1 MTDPEYHL
9 FVGIDWAS
17 TTHQVAV
24 ITADRHVVH
33 EASVAHDGA
42 ALQALGDRLLA
53 LSGATARVAVALEV
67 PHGAVVDGLL
77 ARGFAVFAINP
88 KQLDRFRDRYSAAGA
103 KDDRR
108 DALVL
113 ATALATDPP
122 AFRRLRPED
131 PALIRLRELSRVE
144 QELRDEAIRL
154 ANRLRE
160 QLQRF
165 YAQLLVVCPAANEPW
180 LWALLELAPT
190 PAHAQR
196 LTRPAVSRLLREHRI
211 RRLTADALLP
221 TLHATP
227 LPVAPGTTEA
237 AAEHIAL
244 LLPRLRLIAAQRDDC
259 ARRIERAL
267 ETLEGQQEHRDVAI
281 LRSLPGVGRIV
292 AATMLAEASRLLA
305 ARDYHGLRAQTG
317 VAPVTRQSGKRRL
330 VAMRYSCNPRLRN
343 AVHYWGQISVQRDPR
358 SQAHYAR
365 LRADGHSH
373 ARAIRGVI
381 DRLLHV
387 LVAMLA
393 SQTRY
398 DPDRRP
404 VVDAA

>member
-1 MTDPEYHL
+1 VTAI
-9 FVGIDWAS
+9 G
-17 TTHQVAV
+17 
-24 ITADRHVVH
+24 ADRHVLY
-33 EASVAHDGA
+33 EQSVAHDGA
-42 ALQALGDRLLA
+42 AMQAFGDRLLT
-53 LSGATARVAVALEV
+53 LGGAAERIAVALEV
-67 PHGAVVDGLL
+67 PHGALVDGLL

-113 ATALATDPP
+113 ATALATDRP

-131 PALIRLRELSRVE
+131 PALIRLRELSRLE
-144 QELRDEAIRL
+144 EELRDEAIRL

-165 YAQLLVVCPAANEPW
+165 YVQLLAVCPAADEPW

-190 PAHAQR
+190 PAQAQR
-196 LTRPAVSRLLREHRI
+196 LTRPALSRLLREHRI
-211 RRLTADALLP
+211 RRLTAEALL
-221 TLHATP
+221 TVLHVTP
-227 LPVAPGTTEA
+227 LPVAAGTVDA
-237 AAEHIAL
+237 AAEHVAL
-244 LLPRLRLIAAQRDDC
+244 LLPRLRLVATQRADC
-259 ARRIERAL
+259 ARRIERVL
-267 ETLEGQQEHRDVAI
+267 ESLEGQQEHRDVAI

-305 ARDYHGLRAQTG
+305 ARDYHALRVQTG
-317 VAPVTRQSGKRRL
+317 VAPVTRQSGKRR
-330 VAMRYSCNPRLRN
+330 VVGMRYSCNPRLRN

-358 SQAHYAR
+358 SRAHYAR
-365 LRADGHSH
+365 LRAGGHSH

-387 LVAMLA
+387 LVAMLV
-393 SQTRY
+393 SQTCY
-398 DPDRRP
+398 DPVRRS
-404 VVDAA
+404 VVEAA